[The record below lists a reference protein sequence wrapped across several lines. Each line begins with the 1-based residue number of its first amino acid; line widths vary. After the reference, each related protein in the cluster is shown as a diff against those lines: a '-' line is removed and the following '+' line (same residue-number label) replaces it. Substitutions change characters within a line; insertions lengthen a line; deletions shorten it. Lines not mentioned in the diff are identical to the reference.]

1 MKATLER
8 ETIHDLL
15 GISHLRGRCLQAGF
29 DLCVAENGKYN
40 LTKIEGDENYF
51 FRNEGEVKIFLD
63 ALQNRN

>member
-1 MKATLER
+1 MKATLES

-29 DLCVAENGKYN
+29 DLCIVEDGRYN
-40 LTKIEGDENYF
+40 IKKIDGEENYL
-51 FRNEGEVKIFLD
+51 FRTEDGARIFLD